1 MRIKKGFVLREVCAQ
16 KVVVAEGEDVMNFG
30 KLLTI
35 NESASFIWQ
44 EALKQ
49 GDFTIESLIDAFLNE
64 YDVDRETALRDIS
77 EIISKLKDKGIIE

>member
-30 KLLTI
+30 ELLTI